1 MGKISDKLKELG
13 KSKGI
18 MTHVVIGYPNLQETE
33 QTILNMAET
42 GVSFIELQIPFSD
55 PIADGPTIMEASR
68 VALEN
73 GIKVKDCFELMARV
87 SKKVDIPLLFMSYFN
102 IVLNYGVEKFCKDA
116 KVAGAAGVIIPD
128 IPPEETKDGFYE
140 ACRKHDLDTI
150 LILATI
156 STQDRIEVVNKKR
169 RRLIYCTSRMSTTGS
184 KADIPEET
192 KEFLMTLR
200 KKVSLP
206 LSIGFGISKPE
217 HVSFIKN
224 YADIIVIG
232 SKVIDIMKEAT
243 PKNRQVEVKKF
254 LNSIL
259 AELN

>member
-1 MGKISDKLKELG
+1 MGKISDKIKALG
-13 KSKGI
+13 KSKGV

-33 QTILNMAET
+33 QTIINMAET

-73 GIKVKDCFELMARV
+73 GTKVKDCFELMARV
-87 SKKVDIPLLFMSYFN
+87 SKKVDTPLLFMSYYN

-116 KVAGAAGVIIPD
+116 KAAGAAGVIIPD

-140 ACRKHDLDTI
+140 ACRKNDLDTI
-150 LILATI
+150 LILAPI
-156 STQDRIEVVNKKR
+156 STPDRIQVVGENSR
-169 RRLIYCTSRMSTTGS
+169 GFIYCTARMSTTGS

-192 KEFLMTLR
+192 KAFLAALR

-217 HVSFIKN
+217 HVRFIKD

-232 SKVIDIMKEAT
+232 SKVIDIMNETT
-243 PKNRQVEVKKF
+243 PKNRQEEVKKF
-254 LNSIL
+254 LKSIL
-259 AELN
+259 AECV